1 MVSQFLTNYFVSPQL
16 FVEQKQTTKLYS
28 YQAAPAPAPTPANLN
43 FNCGHSV
50 ALSDEYAVI
59 GCPGFKEFDE
69 DNDTYSVVS
78 SGAISVYTRGFDPE
92 KIPPISVV
100 LRITN
105 PYDVDAEF
113 GTSVAINTARI
124 VAAGT
129 KLREGLVALF
139 DMDENPGQPFLT
151 LPTSREG
158 IRDEPGNFGWSVALN
173 DNNESMLAV
182 GAPKQRQ
189 NGKVTG
195 SVFLWKDIFSDND
208 PVEIKAPDQAELCDG
223 TDGCQFGYSVA
234 LSGNTLVVGS
244 PGTRDKAGRA
254 FVYDMT
260 KDKFE
265 KNAETL
271 PANPLAKSE
280 AGFSVAISD
289 GAIIV
294 GSRRYVV

>member
-1 MVSQFLTNYFVSPQL
+1 M
-16 FVEQKQTTKLYS
+16 YS
-28 YQAAPAPAPTPANLN
+28 YQDAPAPTPTNLN

-50 ALSDEYAVI
+50 ALSDKYAVI
-59 GCPGFKEFDE
+59 GCPGFKEFDV
-69 DNDTYSVVS
+69 DNKAYSDVS
-78 SGAISVYTRGFDPE
+78 SGAISVYTLGFDPE
-92 KIPPISVV
+92 KIPPLNVV
-100 LRITN
+100 RRITN
-105 PYDVDAEF
+105 PDDLPNDAEF

-139 DMDENPGQPFLT
+139 DMDENPNKPFLT
-151 LPTSREG
+151 LPKSRDG

-208 PVEIKAPDQAELCDG
+208 PVEIEAPDQAELCDG

-271 PANPLAKSE
+271 RANPLSKSE
-280 AGFSVAISD
+280 VGFSVAIRD
-289 GAIIV
+289 GAIVV
-294 GSRRYVV
+294 GSRKYVV